1 VAKNTAPT
9 KAEEHLL
16 RYPPTEDTW
25 ICQAKLVRTE
35 FAAAGEPKHTAIRCN
50 APNSRYETERCWCC
64 ARPKPAKP
72 KRLWPLYL
80 KVCEKHGHTPGE
92 PWRPLAGG
100 DESRNATEGGRT
112 STPASGTKTRSR
124 RRKRE

>member
-1 VAKNTAPT
+1 VAKKRTPTAS
-9 KAEEHLL
+9 ERRLLEH
-16 RYPPTEDTW
+16 PPTQHTW
-25 ICQAKLVRTE
+25 ICRGCETYNRGALQQCWACAK
-35 FAAAGEPKHTAIRCN
+35 P
-50 APNSRYETERCWCC
+50 
-64 ARPKPAKP
+64 RPEKP